1 MDTITY
7 CIEALNGAMLQS
19 ARAIQIE
26 IAVSILV
33 FHEQGGVS
41 IDSKKVLRQV
51 YASAGRLDCLTVGT
65 GSYKTVS
72 RRMGRCGDFY
82 NVIDPKALR
91 RMLKDKDGR
100 EAIEVIKQFIAP
112 YEIDN
117 MDDLAAHS
125 ARPRTP
131 RQAPIENRR
140 KTDFDATLVHIE
152 TEHVHVDVSPD
163 VTRKEVQEAI
173 KALRKLLLEI

>member
-7 CIEALNGAMLQS
+7 CIEALNGAMQLS
-19 ARAIQIE
+19 AKAIQVE

-33 FHEQGGVS
+33 FHEQGGAN

-82 NVIDPKALR
+82 DTLDQKALK
-91 RMLKDKDGR
+91 RMLKDKQGR
-100 EAIEVIKQFIAP
+100 EAIEVIKQFIAV

-117 MDDLAAHS
+117 MDDLAAHA

-131 RQAPIENRR
+131 RPAPIENRR
-140 KTDFDATLVHIE
+140 KTDFDATVVHIQ
-152 TEHVHVDVSPD
+152 TEHVHVDVSPE
-163 VTRKEVQEAI
+163 VTKQEIKEAI
-173 KALRKLLLEI
+173 AALRKLLSEI